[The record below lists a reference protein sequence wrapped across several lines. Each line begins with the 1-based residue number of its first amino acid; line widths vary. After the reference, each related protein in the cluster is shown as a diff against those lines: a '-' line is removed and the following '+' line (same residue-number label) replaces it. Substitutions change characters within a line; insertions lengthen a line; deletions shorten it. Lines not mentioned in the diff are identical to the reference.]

1 MIDSS
6 KIMDALGCKNLAEAY
21 KLHGIEAMASDD
33 DPVMC
38 AVGNS
43 DYVKLCADYVKFAA
57 QTEIGT
63 PGTPLIDGQL
73 QVEQNFRLRPYFSR
87 GRYGRP
93 GEFEK
98 IFRSEPVV
106 FNGQNS
112 ITSLVCNATY
122 EPHLPTGVDDET
134 KAIVERAHNAI
145 LYQRGGMPAFLRNAA
160 TAFRIGFAPF
170 ELIWADGYLHACAFR
185 EQATVER
192 WLFDARQSQLVGA
205 EFRLLNASGYALP
218 ANGGTPASERLGLV
232 NIYAT
237 GNNVEGV
244 SPIRVIV
251 GIRKLKELLLSIT
264 GTSFQKYGV
273 PIAQVVQ
280 SLVDAS
286 AAELAQIGAAPSVA
300 EVQRTVNQM
309 IQMRAETGPVLA
321 PPPGVEIK
329 YVTPTNQMPDVR
341 PMLDYL
347 DSLMGLVMSNEGATI
362 GNSSVGSYA
371 MASVADNRFLRA
383 APVYANCIAEFLTT
397 LLRLMV
403 RFNHSD
409 PDAIEVWPSYTF
421 RFAGTQ
427 DSSKWAADM
436 QVLVAAQVWTWPDEP
451 RRMAAANMGL
461 SIEAFD
467 NWVGQTSADVSG
479 QQLVPEVP
487 L

>member
-38 AVGNS
+38 AVNHS
-43 DYVKLCADYVKFAA
+43 EYVKLSA
-57 QTEIGT
+57 QAEIGT
-63 PGTPLIDGQL
+63 PGTPVMDGQL

-87 GRYGRP
+87 GRMGRP
-93 GEFEK
+93 GEFER

-106 FNGQNS
+106 FNSLNS

-122 EPHLPTGVDDET
+122 EPHLPAGVDNET
-134 KAIVERAHNAI
+134 RAIVARAHNAI
-145 LYQRGGMPAFLRNAA
+145 LYQRGGMSAFLRNAA

-170 ELIWADGYLHACAFR
+170 ELIWLDGYLHACAFR
-185 EQATVER
+185 EQSTVER
-192 WLFDARQSQLVGA
+192 WLFDARQTQLAGA
-205 EFRLLNASGYALP
+205 QFSLLNGSPYTLP
-218 ANGGTPASERLGLV
+218 ANGGTQASERLGLV

-244 SPIRVIV
+244 SPVRVIV

-286 AAELAQIGAAPSVA
+286 AAELAQIGAAPAVA

-309 IQMRAETGPVLA
+309 IQMRAEIGAVIA

-329 YVTPTNQMPDVR
+329 YVTPTSQMPDVK

-427 DSSKWAADM
+427 DSSRWAADM

-467 NWVGQTSADVSG
+467 NWVGATSADVSG
-479 QQLVPEVP
+479 QQEVP
-487 L
+487 V